1 MLYESLKKSE
11 LTPAQ
16 MQLLYKS
23 GALGHKMTAKEQV
36 TRAYKGEQLGVA
48 LSDVAH
54 PQSKSAALYTS
65 KDAGSGN
72 ADEFVA
78 PTGKV
83 NAEVDDS
90 LSESDTS
97 ASDSGVRPA
106 KRVRWELSRE
116 PEGGD
121 HDDDD
126 ESKDDDDKSDDD
138 DDDESNDDDEDED
151 DDKEDDDDDLS
162 ENGEEED
169 GLEEDEPAD
178 QQPIVLPHSKFQ
190 FSVSLSGLKKSHEP
204 IPIAANDAEMEPVHS
219 SHVLL
224 SGRHKIDHA
233 YRKLQELRDRNS
245 NPECIAADVDELD
258 QSILESIPV
267 TTVSALTATAAEIQK
282 YGVALPLASAADL
295 ELAREHLDI
304 MSRNM
309 AEGEDAAVPSVAS
322 FRNTASLLDPNMLR
336 AAMWSADG
344 STRLH
349 IQQKRAYSHFAAYIP
364 APVTVRRDRLLQESR
379 SQLPV
384 CGMEAEIMEALNEND
399 VVVLCGETG
408 SGKTTQ
414 IPQFLYEAGY
424 AYAPDALTKCEP
436 TTAFPNAKF
445 RGIPGLIAVTQPR
458 RVAATATAQR
468 VADEL
473 GCGFG
478 AKSSLVGYQVRYD
491 ASTITPATKI
501 KFMTD
506 GILLREIQE
515 DLVLRKY
522 SVIVLDEAHERNL
535 NTDVLI
541 GLLSRAVPLRNT
553 MAKDEAEAFARGDFL
568 GAPIAPLKLVIM
580 SATLRVSDFTENSR
594 LFPIPP
600 PVINVQGRQFP
611 VNIHFARR
619 TELLDFVTEAYKCV

>member
-138 DDDESNDDDEDED
+138 DDDESNDDDDDED

-282 YGVALPLASAADL
+282 
-295 ELAREHLDI
+295 I
-304 MSRNM
+304 
-309 AEGEDAAVPSVAS
+309 
-322 FRNTASLLDPNMLR
+322 
-336 AAMWSADG
+336 WS
-344 STRLH
+344 
-349 IQQKRAYSHFAAYIP
+349 
-364 APVTVRRDRLLQESR
+364 
-379 SQLPV
+379 
-384 CGMEAEIMEALNEND
+384 
-399 VVVLCGETG
+399 
-408 SGKTTQ
+408 
-414 IPQFLYEAGY
+414 
-424 AYAPDALTKCEP
+424 
-436 TTAFPNAKF
+436 
-445 RGIPGLIAVTQPR
+445 
-458 RVAATATAQR
+458 RVAACKR
-468 VADEL
+468 
-473 GCGFG
+473 CGFG
-478 AKSSLVGYQVRYD
+478 AGPRTFRHY
-491 ASTITPATKI
+491 
-501 KFMTD
+501 
-506 GILLREIQE
+506 
-515 DLVLRKY
+515 
-522 SVIVLDEAHERNL
+522 
-535 NTDVLI
+535 
-541 GLLSRAVPLRNT
+541 
-553 MAKDEAEAFARGDFL
+553 
-568 GAPIAPLKLVIM
+568 
-580 SATLRVSDFTENSR
+580 VS
-594 LFPIPP
+594 
-600 PVINVQGRQFP
+600 QYG
-611 VNIHFARR
+611 
-619 TELLDFVTEAYKCV
+619 